1 MSIRNNGAATA
12 RPTISVCVPM
22 FNNSA
27 TIARCLGSIL
37 GQDGVDFEIIVIDDD
52 SSDDCAAIA
61 RQMLRP
67 GDRLVRNTPRL
78 GLNGNHN
85 KCLQLARGE
94 CVQFVHGDDWLLP
107 DALQTLARYFDDPA
121 VGLAFAPREVE
132 SDDPTWTKWNESL
145 HTGFRHLEEYNCGR
159 DLVSQV
165 ASRGVHRNWIG
176 EPSCVMFRRQL
187 ALDAGQCRP
196 DVYQLVD
203 LDLWLR
209 LMLRSNV
216 CFHPRKLSAHSY
228 TAHTATAHIVGAGK
242 DWLDRLRILTWLT
255 MDPAS
260 PRTVRSRARIWWRII
275 WLRNILES
283 AVLGPSR
290 WTRVKYLG
298 SARIHESEG
307 ARLFLLS
314 EVNAP
319 AMAGSIPPDS
329 VEVQHLETAH
339 FGRLVRSGSRVP
351 NSERPLLGH

>member
-1 MSIRNNGAATA
+1 
-12 RPTISVCVPM
+12 M

-27 TIARCLGSIL
+27 TIARCLWSIL
-37 GQDGVDFEIIVIDDD
+37 DQNGVDFEIIVVDDD

-61 RQMLRP
+61 REMLRP

-85 KCLQLARGE
+85 KCLQLARGK

-145 HTGFRHLEEYNCGR
+145 HTGFRHLEEYNSGR

-165 ASRGVHRNWIG
+165 AFRGVHRNWIG

-187 ALDAGQCRP
+187 ALDAGQCRS

-216 CFHPRKLSAHSY
+216 CFHPRELSVHSY
-228 TAHTATAHIVGAGK
+228 TAHTATACIVGARK

-255 MDPAS
+255 TDPAS
-260 PRTVRSRARIWWRII
+260 PTTVRSRARIWWRII
-275 WLRNILES
+275 WLRTILEC

-298 SARIHESEG
+298 SARIHESEA
-307 ARLFLLS
+307 ARRFLLS

-319 AMAGSIPPDS
+319 AVAGSIPQDS
-329 VEVQHLETAH
+329 VEVPYVRAAD
-339 FGRLVRSGSRVP
+339 FGPLARGGSRLSS
-351 NSERPLLGH
+351 SERPCSATESRDFDV

>member
-1 MSIRNNGAATA
+1 VSIRNKGTRAA
-12 RPTISVCVPM
+12 RPTISVCVPT

-27 TIARCLGSIL
+27 TIARCLRSIV
-37 GQDGVDFEIIVIDDD
+37 GQNGVDFEIIVIDDD

-85 KCLQLARGE
+85 KCLQLARGK

-132 SDDPTWTKWNESL
+132 SDDPTWTKWNGSL
-145 HTGFRHLEEYNCGR
+145 HTGFRHLVAYNNGS

-187 ALDAGQCRP
+187 ALDAGQCRS
-196 DVYQLVD
+196 DVHQLVD

-216 CFHPRKLSAHSY
+216 CFHPRELSVHSY
-228 TAHTATAHIVGAGK
+228 TAHTATAHIVGARK
-242 DWLDRLRILTWLT
+242 DWLDRLRILMWLT

-260 PRTVRSRARIWWRII
+260 PRTVRSRARIWWTII
-275 WLRNILES
+275 WLQRVLEC
-283 AVLGPSR
+283 AVFGPSR
-290 WTRVKYLG
+290 WTRVKYLS

-307 ARLFLLS
+307 ARRFLLS
-314 EVNAP
+314 EVRATEMVAP
-319 AMAGSIPPDS
+319 IPRESMKDHHVGRPDFD
-329 VEVQHLETAH
+329 QLAR
-339 FGRLVRSGSRVP
+339 GGSRL
-351 NSERPLLGH
+351 SS

>member
-1 MSIRNNGAATA
+1 VSIRNNGAPAT

-27 TIARCLGSIL
+27 TIARCLWSIL
-37 GQDGVDFEIIVIDDD
+37 DQNGVDFEIVVVDDD

-61 RQMLRP
+61 REMLRP

-85 KCLQLARGE
+85 KCIQLARGK

-121 VGLAFAPREVE
+121 VGLAFAPRDVE
-132 SDDPTWTKWNESL
+132 SEDPTWTKWNESL
-145 HTGFRHLEEYNCGR
+145 HTGFRHLGEYNSGP
-159 DLVSQV
+159 DLVSQI

-176 EPSCVMFRRQL
+176 EPSCVMFRRKL

-196 DVYQLVD
+196 DVHQLVD

-216 CFHPRKLSAHSY
+216 CFHPRELSVHSY
-228 TAHTATAHIVGAGK
+228 TARTATACIVGARK

-275 WLRNILES
+275 WLRNMLES
-283 AVLGPSR
+283 AILGPSR

-307 ARLFLLS
+307 ARRFLSS
-314 EVNAP
+314 EVHATEM
-319 AMAGSIPPDS
+319 MASIPRESMRDHHVGPD
-329 VEVQHLETAH
+329 
-339 FGRLVRSGSRVP
+339 FDRLARDGSRL
-351 NSERPLLGH
+351 SG